1 MILAVQQMLKL
12 NLRPTLNLNNPNLDF
27 SRILILFPT
36 AIIYFIAVVFAFAQ
50 DCKLNFEGY
59 IIDSKSNLPLEAAV
73 VEVVGTNYNVISTEN
88 GYFNFKNLCNEIIE
102 IKVSHI
108 NCPDFYS
115 EINLKEYR
123 IKNFYLDHEVK
134 SLDEVVLIDEK
145 VDNFLTSA
153 KSYSISSKEKDRY
166 SNSGLAVLLET
177 MSGVNTLSTGSNIAK
192 PVIHGMFG
200 SRVGIIYNGIMLEN
214 QQWGQDHAPN
224 VDLNTFE
231 DIKLV
236 KGASVLKYSGRN
248 PGGVIILKS
257 PLPKKIDSLYGKTIL
272 NFNSNGAGGS
282 IVSSWVKTYENGTYF
297 RSQGTFKKNG
307 DLSAP
312 RYILSNTGMNENNLS
327 FTFGKNDI
335 DNDLKIFLSYF
346 SSETGIL
353 KSSHIGNI
361 GDLLRAIEADEPG
374 VVNEFSYNINFPKQ
388 SNEHFTSSLD
398 YTHFIS
404 DNKELTFKYSWQR
417 NNRKEFDLR
426 IGDFKNTPSLNLN
439 LSTHSV
445 NSSYTWSKFS
455 NEFIN
460 GIFFEVQDN
469 YSTPGTGVKRL
480 IPDYLKT
487 SLGGY
492 FIFKLNLNKK
502 LNFGFGI
509 RYEYGSNDVYKYYN
523 NSRWENENYQDRLG
537 KYVIK
542 EVLSQKLIRKKVVFN
557 TFSSNAGFIKEF
569 EKKYSLGIQY
579 NYTERAPNIAEMFSG
594 GLHHSLASI
603 EYGNPFLKKEKT
615 HKILLDFEKKNGK
628 LNYRI
633 NPYLSHSKDYILA
646 IPVGFEQ
653 TIRGAFPVWEYSPIN
668 SIFKGADFDFVYHI
682 EDNIKY
688 KNSIS
693 WIEAKDYQTNKPL
706 INIPPLVINNEVQ
719 FSFGK
724 FKKFNAII
732 GNKFVN
738 KKILFPNYNSIT
750 SVIENGNKIDKIV
763 DVSTPPNGYNLFNL
777 NFKWGPYNF
786 VSSNV
791 YFGLSIDNVMN
802 KAYRNYL
809 NRLRFYSDEAGRN
822 VLFQIKIKH

>member
-1 MILAVQQMLKL
+1 MILVEQQMLKL
-12 NLRPTLNLNNPNLDF
+12 NLRPTLSLNNSHYYF
-27 SRILILFPT
+27 SIKSILFPT
-36 AIIYFIAVVFAFAQ
+36 AIIYFIAVGFVFAQ

-59 IIDSKSNLPLEAAV
+59 IIDSDSNLPLEAAI
-73 VEVVGTNYNVISTEN
+73 VEVVGTNYNVISSEN
-88 GYFNFKNLCNEIIE
+88 GYFNFKNLCSEIIE

-108 NCPDFYS
+108 NCPDFYA
-115 EINLKEYR
+115 EINLKESGK
-123 IKNFYLDHEVK
+123 KNFYLDHEIR

-145 VDNFLTSA
+145 VDNLSTSA
-153 KSYSISSKEKDRY
+153 KSYSISGAVKDRY
-166 SNSGLAVLLET
+166 SYSGLAVLLET
-177 MSGVNTLSTGSNIAK
+177 LSGVNTLSTGSNIAK

-200 SRVGIIYNGIMLEN
+200 SRVGIIYNGVMLEN

-224 VDLNTFE
+224 VDLNAFE
-231 DIKLV
+231 EVKLV

-257 PLPKKIDSLYGKTIL
+257 SLPKKIDSLYGKTIL
-272 NFNSNGAGGS
+272 NIKSNGAGGG

-297 RSQGTFKKNG
+297 KSQGTFKKSG

-312 RYILSNTGMNENNLS
+312 RYILSNTGMNENNMS
-327 FTFGKNDI
+327 FTFGKNNI
-335 DNDLKIFLSYF
+335 NNDLKIFFSYF
-346 SSETGIL
+346 NTETGIL

-374 VVNEFSYNINFPKQ
+374 VVNEFSYKINYPKQ
-388 SNEHFTSSLD
+388 SNEHFTSSVD

-426 IGDFKNTPSLNLN
+426 IGDFKNIPSLDLN

-445 NSSYTWSKFS
+445 NSSYTWSNFS

-480 IPDYLKT
+480 IPDYLNT
-487 SLGGY
+487 NLGGY
-492 FIFKLNLNKK
+492 FISTLNLNKGF
-502 LNFGFGI
+502 NFGFGL
-509 RYEYGSNDVYKYYN
+509 RYEYRSNDVYKYYR
-523 NSRWENENYQDRLG
+523 NSRWENKNYQDRLG

-557 TFSSNAGFIKEF
+557 TFSSNAGFVKEF
-569 EKKYSLGIQY
+569 AKKYSLGIQH

-603 EYGNPFLKKEKT
+603 EYGDPFLKKEKT
-615 HKILLDFEKKNGK
+615 HKVLVDFEKKNGK

-633 NPYLSHSKDYILA
+633 NPYLLYSKDYILA
-646 IPVGFEQ
+646 QPAGFEQ
-653 TIRGAFPVWEYSPIN
+653 TIRGAFPVWEYSHIT
-668 SIFKGADFDFVYHI
+668 SIFKGVDFDFVYQI
-682 EDNIKY
+682 KDNIRFR
-688 KNSIS
+688 NSIS
-693 WIEAKDYQTNKPL
+693 WVEAKDYHTKEHL
-706 INIPPLVINNEVQ
+706 VNIPPLVITNEVQ
-719 FSFGK
+719 FSLGK

-738 KKILFPNYNSIT
+738 KQNLFPNNNSIT
-750 SVIENGNKIDKIV
+750 SVIESGKKIDKIV
-763 DVSTPPNGYNLFNL
+763 DISTPPDGYNLFNL
-777 NFKWGPYNF
+777 NFNWGPYNF
-786 VSSNV
+786 VSSNI

-809 NRLRFYSDEAGRN
+809 NRLRFYSDEVGRN

>member
-1 MILAVQQMLKL
+1 
-12 NLRPTLNLNNPNLDF
+12 
-27 SRILILFPT
+27 
-36 AIIYFIAVVFAFAQ
+36 
-50 DCKLNFEGY
+50 
-59 IIDSKSNLPLEAAV
+59 
-73 VEVVGTNYNVISTEN
+73 
-88 GYFNFKNLCNEIIE
+88 
-102 IKVSHI
+102 
-108 NCPDFYS
+108 
-115 EINLKEYR
+115 
-123 IKNFYLDHEVK
+123 
-134 SLDEVVLIDEK
+134 VVLIDEK
-145 VDNFLTSA
+145 VDNLSTSA
-153 KSYSISSKEKDRY
+153 KSYSISGTEKDRY

-177 MSGVNTLSTGSNIAK
+177 VSGVNTLSTGSNIVK

-224 VDLNTFE
+224 VDLNAF
-231 DIKLV
+231 DDVKLV

-257 PLPKKIDSLYGKTIL
+257 SLPKKIDSLYGKTIL
-272 NFNSNGAGGS
+272 NIKSNGAGGG

-297 RSQGTFKKNG
+297 RSQGTFKKSG

-327 FTFGKNDI
+327 FTFGKNNI
-335 DNDLKIFLSYF
+335 DNDLKIFFSYF
-346 SSETGIL
+346 NTEAGIL

-374 VVNEFSYNINFPKQ
+374 VVNEFSYNINYPKQ
-388 SNEHFTSSLD
+388 SNEHLTSSVD

-426 IGDFKNTPSLNLN
+426 IGDFKNIPSLDLN

-445 NSSYTWSKFS
+445 NSSYTWSNFY

-480 IPDYLKT
+480 IPDYLNT
-487 SLGGY
+487 NIGGY
-492 FIFKLNLNKK
+492 FISKLNLNNGFK
-502 LNFGFGI
+502 FGFGL
-509 RYEYGSNDVYKYYN
+509 RYEYHSNDVYKYYR
-523 NSRWENENYQDRLG
+523 NSRWENKNYQDRLE

-557 TFSSNAGFIKEF
+557 TFSSNAGFVKEF
-569 EKKYSLGIQY
+569 GKKYSLGIQH

-603 EYGNPFLKKEKT
+603 EYGDPFLKKEKT
-615 HKILLDFEKKNGK
+615 HKIFVDFEKKNGK

-633 NPYLSHSKDYILA
+633 NPYLTYSKDYILA
-646 IPVGFEQ
+646 QPTGFEQ
-653 TIRGAFPVWEYSPIN
+653 TIRGAFPVWEYSHIT
-668 SIFKGADFDFVYHI
+668 SIFKGIDFDFVYQI
-682 EDNIKY
+682 KDNISF

-693 WIEAKDYQTNKPL
+693 WVEAKDYHTKEHL
-706 INIPPLVINNEVQ
+706 VNIPPLVFNNEVQ
-719 FSFGK
+719 FSLSK

-738 KKILFPNYNSIT
+738 KQNLFPNNNSLT
-750 SVIENGNKIDKIV
+750 SVIENGKKIDKIV
-763 DVSTPPNGYNLFNL
+763 DISTPPDGYNLFNL
-777 NFKWGPYNF
+777 NFNWGPYNL
-786 VSSNV
+786 VSSNI
-791 YFGLSIDNVMN
+791 YFSLSIDNVMN

-809 NRLRFYSDEAGRN
+809 NRLRFYSDEVGRN
-822 VLFQIKIKH
+822 ILFQIKIKY

>member
-1 MILAVQQMLKL
+1 LS
-12 NLRPTLNLNNPNLDF
+12 LNNSHYYF
-27 SRILILFPT
+27 SIKSILFPT
-36 AIIYFIAVVFAFAQ
+36 AIIYFIAVGFVFAQ

-59 IIDSKSNLPLEAAV
+59 IIDSDSNLPLEAAI
-73 VEVVGTNYNVISTEN
+73 VEVVGTNYNVISSEN
-88 GYFNFKNLCNEIIE
+88 GYFNFKNLCSEIIE

-108 NCPDFYS
+108 NCPDFYA
-115 EINLKEYR
+115 EINLKESGK
-123 IKNFYLDHEVK
+123 KNFYLDHEIR

-145 VDNFLTSA
+145 VDNLSTSA
-153 KSYSISSKEKDRY
+153 KSYSISGAVKDRY
-166 SNSGLAVLLET
+166 SYSGLAVLLET
-177 MSGVNTLSTGSNIAK
+177 LSGVNTLSTGSNIAK

-200 SRVGIIYNGIMLEN
+200 SRVGIIYNGVMLEN

-224 VDLNTFE
+224 VDLNAFE
-231 DIKLV
+231 DVKLV

-257 PLPKKIDSLYGKTIL
+257 SLPKKIDSLYGKTIL
-272 NFNSNGAGGS
+272 NIKSNGAGGG

-297 RSQGTFKKNG
+297 KSQGTFKKSG

-312 RYILSNTGMNENNLS
+312 RYILSNTGMNENNMS
-327 FTFGKNDI
+327 FTFGKNNI
-335 DNDLKIFLSYF
+335 NNDLKIFFSYF
-346 SSETGIL
+346 NTETGIL

-374 VVNEFSYNINFPKQ
+374 VVNEFSYKINYPKQ
-388 SNEHFTSSLD
+388 SNEHFTSSVD

-426 IGDFKNTPSLNLN
+426 IGDFKNIPSLDLN

-445 NSSYTWSKFS
+445 NSSYTWSNFS

-480 IPDYLKT
+480 IPDYLNT
-487 SLGGY
+487 NLGGY
-492 FIFKLNLNKK
+492 FISTLNLNKGF
-502 LNFGFGI
+502 NFGFGL
-509 RYEYGSNDVYKYYN
+509 RYEYRSNDVYKYYR
-523 NSRWENENYQDRLG
+523 NSRWENKNYQDRLG

-557 TFSSNAGFIKEF
+557 TFSSNAGFVKEF
-569 EKKYSLGIQY
+569 AKKYSLGIQH

-603 EYGNPFLKKEKT
+603 EYGDPFLKKEKT
-615 HKILLDFEKKNGK
+615 HKVLVDFEKKNGK

-633 NPYLSHSKDYILA
+633 NPYLLYSKDYILA
-646 IPVGFEQ
+646 QPAGFEQ
-653 TIRGAFPVWEYSPIN
+653 TIRGAFPVWEYSHIT
-668 SIFKGADFDFVYHI
+668 SIFKGVDFDFVYQI
-682 EDNIKY
+682 KDNIRFR
-688 KNSIS
+688 NSIS
-693 WIEAKDYQTNKPL
+693 WVEAKDYHTKEHL
-706 INIPPLVINNEVQ
+706 VNIPPLVITNEVQ
-719 FSFGK
+719 FSLGK

-738 KKILFPNYNSIT
+738 KQNLFPNNNSIT
-750 SVIENGNKIDKIV
+750 SVIESGKKIDKIV
-763 DVSTPPNGYNLFNL
+763 DISTPPDGYNLFNL
-777 NFKWGPYNF
+777 NFNWGPYKF
-786 VSSNV
+786 VSSNI

-809 NRLRFYSDEAGRN
+809 NRLRFYSDEVGRN

>member
-1 MILAVQQMLKL
+1 MILVEQQMLKL
-12 NLRPTLNLNNPNLDF
+12 NLRPTLSLNNSHYYF
-27 SRILILFPT
+27 SIKSILFPT
-36 AIIYFIAVVFAFAQ
+36 AIIYFIAVGFVFAQ

-59 IIDSKSNLPLEAAV
+59 IIDSDSNLPLEAAI
-73 VEVVGTNYNVISTEN
+73 VEVVGTNYNVISSEN
-88 GYFNFKNLCNEIIE
+88 GYFNFKNLCSEIIE

-108 NCPDFYS
+108 NCPDFYA
-115 EINLKEYR
+115 EINLKESGK
-123 IKNFYLDHEVK
+123 KNFYLDHEIR

-145 VDNFLTSA
+145 VDNLSTSA
-153 KSYSISSKEKDRY
+153 KSYSISGAVKDRY
-166 SNSGLAVLLET
+166 SYSGLAVLLET
-177 MSGVNTLSTGSNIAK
+177 LSGVNTLSTGSNIAK

-200 SRVGIIYNGIMLEN
+200 SRVGIIYNGVMLEN

-224 VDLNTFE
+224 VDLNAFE
-231 DIKLV
+231 DVKLV

-257 PLPKKIDSLYGKTIL
+257 SLPKKIDSLYGKTIL
-272 NFNSNGAGGS
+272 NIKSNGAGGG

-297 RSQGTFKKNG
+297 KSQGTFKKSG

-312 RYILSNTGMNENNLS
+312 RYILSNTGMNENNMS
-327 FTFGKNDI
+327 FTFGKNNI
-335 DNDLKIFLSYF
+335 NNDLKIFFSYF
-346 SSETGIL
+346 NTETGIL

-374 VVNEFSYNINFPKQ
+374 VVNEFSYKINYPKQ
-388 SNEHFTSSLD
+388 SNEHFTSSVD

-426 IGDFKNTPSLNLN
+426 IGDFKNIPSLDLN

-445 NSSYTWSKFS
+445 NSSYTWSNFS

-480 IPDYLKT
+480 IPDYLNT
-487 SLGGY
+487 NLGGY
-492 FIFKLNLNKK
+492 FISTLNLNKGF
-502 LNFGFGI
+502 NFGFGL
-509 RYEYGSNDVYKYYN
+509 RYEYRSNDVYKYYR
-523 NSRWENENYQDRLG
+523 NSRWENKNYQDRLG

-557 TFSSNAGFIKEF
+557 TFSSNAGFVKEF
-569 EKKYSLGIQY
+569 AKKYSLGIQH

-603 EYGNPFLKKEKT
+603 EYGDPFLKKEKT
-615 HKILLDFEKKNGK
+615 HKVLVDFEKKNGK

-633 NPYLSHSKDYILA
+633 NPYLLYSKDYILA
-646 IPVGFEQ
+646 QPAGFEQ
-653 TIRGAFPVWEYSPIN
+653 TIRGAFPVWEYSHIT
-668 SIFKGADFDFVYHI
+668 SIFKGVDFDFVYQI
-682 EDNIKY
+682 KDNIRFR
-688 KNSIS
+688 NSIS
-693 WIEAKDYQTNKPL
+693 WVEAKDYHTKEHL
-706 INIPPLVINNEVQ
+706 VNIPPLVITNEVQ
-719 FSFGK
+719 FSLGK

-738 KKILFPNYNSIT
+738 KQNLFPNNNSIT
-750 SVIENGNKIDKIV
+750 SVIESGKKIDKIV
-763 DVSTPPNGYNLFNL
+763 DISTPPDGYNLFNL
-777 NFKWGPYNF
+777 NFNWGPYKF
-786 VSSNV
+786 VSSNI

-809 NRLRFYSDEAGRN
+809 NRLRFYSDEVGRN

>member
-1 MILAVQQMLKL
+1 M
-12 NLRPTLNLNNPNLDF
+12 
-27 SRILILFPT
+27 
-36 AIIYFIAVVFAFAQ
+36 
-50 DCKLNFEGY
+50 
-59 IIDSKSNLPLEAAV
+59 
-73 VEVVGTNYNVISTEN
+73 
-88 GYFNFKNLCNEIIE
+88 
-102 IKVSHI
+102 
-108 NCPDFYS
+108 
-115 EINLKEYR
+115 
-123 IKNFYLDHEVK
+123 
-134 SLDEVVLIDEK
+134 VLIDEK
-145 VDNFLTSA
+145 VDNLSTSA
-153 KSYSISSKEKDRY
+153 KSYSISGTEKDRY

-177 MSGVNTLSTGSNIAK
+177 VSGVNTLSTGTNIAK

-224 VDLNTFE
+224 VDLNAFE
-231 DIKLV
+231 DVKLV

-257 PLPKKIDSLYGKTIL
+257 SLPKKIDSLYGKTIL
-272 NFNSNGAGGS
+272 NIKSNGAGGG

-297 RSQGTFKKNG
+297 KSQGTFKKSG

-327 FTFGKNDI
+327 FTFGKNNI
-335 DNDLKIFLSYF
+335 DNDLKIFFSYF
-346 SSETGIL
+346 NTETGIL
-353 KSSHIGNI
+353 KSSHVGNI

-374 VVNEFSYNINFPKQ
+374 VVNEFSYNINYPKQ
-388 SNEHFTSSLD
+388 SNEHFTSSVD

-426 IGDFKNTPSLNLN
+426 IGDFKNIPSLDLN

-445 NSSYTWSKFS
+445 NSSYTWSNFS

-480 IPDYLKT
+480 IPDYLNT
-487 SLGGY
+487 NLGGY
-492 FIFKLNLNKK
+492 FISTLNLNNE
-502 LNFGFGI
+502 LNFGFGL
-509 RYEYGSNDVYKYYN
+509 RYEYCSNDVYKYYR

-557 TFSSNAGFIKEF
+557 TFSSNAGFVKKF
-569 EKKYSLGIQY
+569 AKKYSLGIQH

-603 EYGNPFLKKEKT
+603 EYGDPFLKKEKT
-615 HKILLDFEKKNGK
+615 HKVLVDFEKKNGK

-633 NPYLSHSKDYILA
+633 NPYLSYSKDYILA
-646 IPVGFEQ
+646 QPAGFEQ
-653 TIRGAFPVWEYSPIN
+653 TIRGAFPVWEYSPIT
-668 SIFKGADFDFVYHI
+668 SIFKGVDFDFVYQI
-682 EDNIKY
+682 KDNIRF

-693 WIEAKDYQTNKPL
+693 WVEAKDYHTKEHL
-706 INIPPLVINNEVQ
+706 VNIPPLVITNEVQ
-719 FSFGK
+719 FSLGK

-738 KKILFPNYNSIT
+738 KQNLFPNNNSIT
-750 SVIENGNKIDKIV
+750 SVIESGKKIDKIV
-763 DVSTPPNGYNLFNL
+763 DISTPPDGYNLFNL
-777 NFKWGPYNF
+777 NFNWGPYNF
-786 VSSNV
+786 VSSNI

-809 NRLRFYSDEAGRN
+809 NRLRFYSDEVGRN

>member
-1 MILAVQQMLKL
+1 MILVEQQMLKL
-12 NLRPTLNLNNPNLDF
+12 NLRPTLSLNNSHYYF
-27 SRILILFPT
+27 SIKSILFPT
-36 AIIYFIAVVFAFAQ
+36 AIIYFIAVGFVFAQ

-59 IIDSKSNLPLEAAV
+59 IIDSDSNLPLEAAI
-73 VEVVGTNYNVISTEN
+73 VEVVGTNYNVISSEN
-88 GYFNFKNLCNEIIE
+88 GYFNFKNLCSEIIE

-108 NCPDFYS
+108 NCPDFYA
-115 EINLKEYR
+115 EINLKESGK
-123 IKNFYLDHEVK
+123 KNFYLDHEIR

-145 VDNFLTSA
+145 VDNLSTSA
-153 KSYSISSKEKDRY
+153 KSYSISGAVKDRY
-166 SNSGLAVLLET
+166 SYSGLAVLLET
-177 MSGVNTLSTGSNIAK
+177 LSGVNTLSTGSNIAK

-200 SRVGIIYNGIMLEN
+200 SRVGIIYNGVMLEN

-224 VDLNTFE
+224 VDLNAFE
-231 DIKLV
+231 DVKLV

-257 PLPKKIDSLYGKTIL
+257 SLPKKIDSLYGKTIL
-272 NFNSNGAGGS
+272 NIKSNGAGGG

-297 RSQGTFKKNG
+297 KSQGTFKKSG

-312 RYILSNTGMNENNLS
+312 RYILSNTGMNENNMS
-327 FTFGKNDI
+327 FTFGKNNI
-335 DNDLKIFLSYF
+335 NNDLKIFFSYF
-346 SSETGIL
+346 NTETGIL

-374 VVNEFSYNINFPKQ
+374 VVNEFSYNINYPKQ
-388 SNEHFTSSLD
+388 SNEHFTSSVD

-426 IGDFKNTPSLNLN
+426 IGDFKNIPSLDLN

-445 NSSYTWSKFS
+445 NSSYTWSNFS

-480 IPDYLKT
+480 IPDYLNT
-487 SLGGY
+487 NLGGY
-492 FIFKLNLNKK
+492 FISTLNLNKGF
-502 LNFGFGI
+502 NFGFGL
-509 RYEYGSNDVYKYYN
+509 RYEYRSNDVYKYYR
-523 NSRWENENYQDRLG
+523 NSRWENKNYQDRLG

-557 TFSSNAGFIKEF
+557 TFSSNAGFVKEF
-569 EKKYSLGIQY
+569 AKKYSLGIQH

-603 EYGNPFLKKEKT
+603 EYGDPFLKKEKT
-615 HKILLDFEKKNGK
+615 HKVLVDFEKKNGK

-633 NPYLSHSKDYILA
+633 NPYLLYSKDYILA
-646 IPVGFEQ
+646 QPAGFEQ
-653 TIRGAFPVWEYSPIN
+653 TIRGAFPVWEYSHIT
-668 SIFKGADFDFVYHI
+668 SIFKGVDFDFVYQI
-682 EDNIKY
+682 KDNIRFR
-688 KNSIS
+688 NSIS
-693 WIEAKDYQTNKPL
+693 WVEAKDYHTKEHL
-706 INIPPLVINNEVQ
+706 VNIPPLVITNEVQ
-719 FSFGK
+719 FSLGK

-738 KKILFPNYNSIT
+738 KQNLFPNNNSIT
-750 SVIENGNKIDKIV
+750 SVIESGKKIDKIV
-763 DVSTPPNGYNLFNL
+763 DISTPPDGYNLFNL
-777 NFKWGPYNF
+777 NFNWGPYKF
-786 VSSNV
+786 VSSNI

-809 NRLRFYSDEAGRN
+809 NRLRFYSDEVGRN